1 MNNNKEI
8 EEYYE
13 NFLELFSLPGWK
25 QLLEQLQATA
35 NSLNNVVTIRD
46 NRDLDFRQ
54 GQLAVITTLLNFQAS
69 VDATIASIE
78 AGEADNVV

>member
-1 MNNNKEI
+1 MNNKKEI
-8 EEYYE
+8 EDYYDS
-13 NFLELFSLPGWK
+13 FLELFSLPGWK

-35 NSLNNVVTIRD
+35 EGLNNVATIRD
-46 NRDLDFRQ
+46 TRDLDFRQ